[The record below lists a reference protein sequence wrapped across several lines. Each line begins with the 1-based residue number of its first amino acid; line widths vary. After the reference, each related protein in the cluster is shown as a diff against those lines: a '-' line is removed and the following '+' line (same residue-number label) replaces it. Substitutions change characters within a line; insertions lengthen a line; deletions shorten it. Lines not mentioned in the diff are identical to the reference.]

1 MYADKRRCLN
11 ISKEKIYIFDIFI
24 DGKMALQVK
33 QQYNNKN
40 ANIVEVVKY
49 ITDDEMKIIDKKITN
64 KFGKRF
70 NELLSNS

>member
-1 MYADKRRCLN
+1 
-11 ISKEKIYIFDIFI
+11 
-24 DGKMALQVK
+24 MALQVK